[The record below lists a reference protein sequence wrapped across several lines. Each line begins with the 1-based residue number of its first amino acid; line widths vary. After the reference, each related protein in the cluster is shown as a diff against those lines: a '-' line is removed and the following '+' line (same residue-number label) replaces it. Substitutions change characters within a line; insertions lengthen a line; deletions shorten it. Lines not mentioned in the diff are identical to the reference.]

1 MTAFTLLTSLY
12 VISGRLSA
20 TQGDLPPSLT
30 TVWLSSNLFSAVPQA
45 VSKLSRLRILHL
57 GSNLVTSIDTF
68 VFPSSLTNLYLSNNT
83 VTVLSAITFK
93 DDICHLDH
101 LDLSNNPLTTIRDG
115 AFSHATSLTSL
126 TLTGDQLVRLPLAL
140 KDLTKMTY
148 LSMGG

>member
-1 MTAFTLLTSLY
+1 MSFHCYS
-12 VISGRLSA
+12 
-20 TQGDLPPSLT
+20 
-30 TVWLSSNLFSAVPQA
+30 
-45 VSKLSRLRILHL
+45 
-57 GSNLVTSIDTF
+57 
-68 VFPSSLTNLYLSNNT
+68 FPSSLTNLYLSNNT

-93 DDICHLDH
+93 DDICHLEH

-148 LSMGG
+148 LSLGGNAHLVCTCQEAGLGAWFHSLSHVVLLGQCQGDDVRYFLDVLASQCP